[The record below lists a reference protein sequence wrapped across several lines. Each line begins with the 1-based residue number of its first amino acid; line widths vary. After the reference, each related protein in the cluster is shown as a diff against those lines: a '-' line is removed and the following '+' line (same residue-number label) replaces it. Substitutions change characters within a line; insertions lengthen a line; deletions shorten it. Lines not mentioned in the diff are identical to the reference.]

1 MGSAAGPRG
10 NMAGFKFTHRTIAAA
25 KCPAGRKDVLFFDT
39 ETRGFGVR
47 VTSAGNKLFLAQFAT
62 AKAKRRMPLGA
73 FGTVT
78 VEQARSAAKGILGQA
93 AQGADP
99 AADRQARVAEARQKK
114 AADAYTFAAMVAAW
128 AAAREGDRRPSYLRE
143 AVSCLTRNLPKWQA
157 RPASEITVTDAVRAL
172 NGIKAAKGVVAAN
185 RTLAYGRAAFGWAV
199 KRQALASNP
208 MRGLERPGREAA
220 RERVLEADEL
230 GAIWRACDTLSPAM
244 GGFVRTLMLTL
255 GRRDEVASM
264 RWTELDNAADPAVWT
279 LPSERAKNGRAHV
292 VHLAEPVRA
301 IMRSM
306 PAIKGNPFVFAAQD
320 GKPLSAFSHAK
331 DGILGA
337 LGKAGVS
344 LPDWRFHDF
353 RRAGVTALANGG
365 VAPHVADKLLNH
377 ITGAIQGVAAVYQ
390 KAEFLTERANALD
403 AWARLVLAAAEGKE
417 PAANVVKLSRA
428 G

>member
-1 MGSAAGPRG
+1 
-10 NMAGFKFTHRTIAAA
+10 MAGFKFTHRTIAAA
-25 KCPAGRKDVLFFDT
+25 VCPPSRKDALFFDT

-47 VTSAGNKLFLAQFAT
+47 VTAGGSKLFLAQFVADGG
-62 AKAKRRMPLGA
+62 KRRMPLGA

-78 VEQARSAAKGILGQA
+78 VEQARNAAKSILGQA
-93 AQGADP
+93 AHGADP
-99 AADRQARVAEARQKK
+99 AAERKERVALARQKK
-114 AADAYTFAAMVAAW
+114 TDGAYTFAAMVAAW

-143 AVSCLTRNLPKWQA
+143 AVSCLTRNLPKWQT
-157 RPASEITVTDAVRAL
+157 RPATEITIADAVRAL
-172 NGIKAAKGVVAAN
+172 DGIKASKGVVAAN

-199 KRQALASNP
+199 KRQALAINP

-220 RERVLEADEL
+220 RERVLRPDEL

-244 GGFVRTLMLTL
+244 AGFVRVLMLTL

-264 RWTELDNAADPAVWT
+264 RWKELDNAADPTVWT
-279 LPSERAKNGRAHV
+279 LPSERSKNGRAHV

-306 PAIKGNPFVFAAQD
+306 PAIKGNPFVFAARD
-320 GKPLSAFSHAK
+320 DKPLSAFSHAK
-331 DGILGA
+331 DEIQAA
-337 LGKAGVS
+337 LEKAGTP

-377 ITGAIQGVAAVYQ
+377 ITGTIQGVAAVYQ
-390 KAEFLTERANALD
+390 RAEFLTERSNALE
-403 AWARLVLAAAEGKE
+403 AWARLVLAAAEGIVL
-417 PAANVVKLSRA
+417 AGNVVKLARV